1 MSAERPDPRWA
12 ELPPSLAPV
21 LIGALDGV
29 ADDMIAVLREEVPL
43 YKRPLEGSFG
53 AGIRLGVTEAL
64 RQFTLLV
71 ATAGRGETGGLA
83 VYEELGRGELRQGRP
98 LDALLAAY
106 RIGARFAWRRF
117 ATLAVDHGLDKD
129 QLITLAELVFDHI
142 DELSAASAR
151 GYAEQQNLVAG
162 ERDRARQALLRMLL
176 APAIDHESVLAAAR
190 LAAWRLPQ
198 RLVVVVAPD
207 GAALAGR
214 LDDDALIRGGDPL
227 VAIVGDPAPGLVRSL
242 DGTGAVVG
250 PVREIDGGAV
260 SRDRALTLLALRAQ
274 LGLGS
279 DPAISTEDHLLSLIL
294 HADPLAAQD
303 FSAGLLA
310 PVDALAPA
318 TRDRLLETLA
328 AWLRYAGERANAAEA
343 LHVHPQTVRYRLGR
357 LRELFGDTVDD
368 PEQRLPL
375 LVALQIRGR

>member
-1 MSAERPDPRWA
+1 MSVARPDPRWA

-21 LIGALDGV
+21 LTGALDGV

-71 ATAGRGETGGLA
+71 ETAGHGETGGLA

-190 LAAWRLPQ
+190 LAAWRLPH

-207 GAALAGR
+207 GAPLAGQ
-214 LDDDALIRGGDPL
+214 LGDDALIRGGDPL
-227 VAIVGDPAPGLVRSL
+227 VALVGDPASGLARSL

-250 PVREIDGGAV
+250 PVRGIDGGAV
-260 SRDRALTLLALRAQ
+260 SRDRALMLLALRPQ
-274 LGLGS
+274 LGLGE
-279 DPAISTEDHLLSLIL
+279 DKAISTDDHLLSLVL
-294 HADPLAAQD
+294 HADPLAAED
-303 FSAGLLA
+303 FADAQLA
-310 PVDALAPA
+310 PLDALAPA
-318 TRDRLLETLA
+318 TRDRMLETLA
-328 AWLRYAGERANAAEA
+328 AWLRYAGERSNAADA

-368 PEQRLPL
+368 PAQRLPL
-375 LVALQIRGR
+375 LVALQIRGW